1 MYLRS
6 SQAGCYIC
14 FASVLYMVSV
24 ALISIL
30 HLFGSDIFVHLST
43 LKRVH
48 KAYRLEVKWD
58 VSQIN
63 ASLSTREVIIVLIC
77 KWRIWGKSREDS
89 LCTVCVYLD
98 ESTCQRVSHW
108 LIRQV
113 FTLGLNNTGPWP
125 VFFIEFSFQ
134 HIIHVICTH
143 PCAKMP
149 TIWGGGTTPCMS

>member
-1 MYLRS
+1 MCMYLRS

-14 FASVLYMVSV
+14 FASVLCMVSV

-30 HLFGSDIFVHLST
+30 HLFGSDIVVHLST

-63 ASLSTREVIIVLIC
+63 ASLSMREVIIVLIC

-89 LCTVCVYLD
+89 LCTVSVCIWMKA
-98 ESTCQRVSHW
+98 RAKGF
-108 LIRQV
+108 LID
-113 FTLGLNNTGPWP
+113 
-125 VFFIEFSFQ
+125 
-134 HIIHVICTH
+134 
-143 PCAKMP
+143 
-149 TIWGGGTTPCMS
+149 